1 MSWPH
6 THFLTTLTD
15 VKVTIMTFQSKTYKW
30 GDQGHS
36 TAKDDEERLDADVM
50 LQRAPGVNALIM
62 IYVVTFS
69 LRFDLFLP
77 ASPSLSCSWT
87 CHACPSSRGGRWPS
101 SAWTGASCSTG
112 EGWLTVCLVQFR
124 FGRLHFLPWRDRIC
138 LIFTGLFLSGFVGVF
153 AEKPWSPTKIVEPT
167 RLRESWGTN

>member
-15 VKVTIMTFQSKTYKW
+15 VKVTIMTFQSKTYKG

-36 TAKDDEERLDADVM
+36 AAKDDEERLDADVV

-62 IYVVTFS
+62 TLFVTFS

-77 ASPSLSCSWT
+77 ASPSLSCS
-87 CHACPSSRGGRWPS
+87 
-101 SAWTGASCSTG
+101 
-112 EGWLTVCLVQFR
+112 
-124 FGRLHFLPWRDRIC
+124 
-138 LIFTGLFLSGFVGVF
+138 
-153 AEKPWSPTKIVEPT
+153 
-167 RLRESWGTN
+167 